1 MVLSIDNDGKRKRI
15 PQYTMA
21 AQSVSPEY
29 SAINSGNISPCFRE
43 ANPNTI
49 IAEVIA
55 KYVCFS
61 RSNVLVWCKFIKLS
75 WITWQDGSNSDKNR
89 FYLHTKLF
97 VLLKCYKVVRAL
109 SR

>member
-1 MVLSIDNDGKRKRI
+1 MTCHNNKKTHQLDLIKSLLFKENNKEITMVLSIDNDGKRKRI

-55 KYVCFS
+55 K
-61 RSNVLVWCKFIKLS
+61 
-75 WITWQDGSNSDKNR
+75 
-89 FYLHTKLF
+89 
-97 VLLKCYKVVRAL
+97 
-109 SR
+109 

>member
-1 MVLSIDNDGKRKRI
+1 MAVSIEKCNELIKNKDNKIQTQENMLKNNINVFEEQIEVKWKENNKEITMVLSIDNDGKRKRI

-49 IAEVIA
+49 IADIIA
-55 KYVCFS
+55 K
-61 RSNVLVWCKFIKLS
+61 
-75 WITWQDGSNSDKNR
+75 
-89 FYLHTKLF
+89 
-97 VLLKCYKVVRAL
+97 
-109 SR
+109 

>member
-21 AQSVSPEY
+21 AQSVSPE
-29 SAINSGNISPCFRE
+29 
-43 ANPNTI
+43 
-49 IAEVIA
+49 
-55 KYVCFS
+55 
-61 RSNVLVWCKFIKLS
+61 LS